1 MSDSALHHSPG
12 KLYLNLASVLRGRL
26 QAGDWAPGT
35 RLPTIAELAK
45 SYAVAAVTVRQAIA
59 ILEDEGYL
67 RRQQGVGTFVT
78 DAAGSAARFAVG
90 LDWPSLID
98 MITKTTPRLL
108 RKSETAEL
116 PRHAPDD
123 GTAALAYQYLRRVN
137 SLDGRPC
144 LITDAYIDARI
155 YARSPAR
162 FDSETIIPLI
172 EGMADVSI
180 AKCRQVLTI
189 GQATLEDADILNVP
203 VNTPLGCIRRILTA
217 PDGTILYFN
226 DVAYLGEL
234 VRFQIDLPLM
244 P

>member
-1 MSDSALHHSPG
+1 MTDSALHHSPG
-12 KLYLNLASVLRGRL
+12 KLYLNLAAVLRGRL

-35 RLPTIAELAK
+35 RLPTIAELGK
-45 SYAVAAVTVRQAIA
+45 SYSVAAVTVRQAIA
-59 ILEDEGYL
+59 ILEEEGYL
-67 RRQQGVGTFVT
+67 RRQQGVGTFAT
-78 DAAGSAARFAVG
+78 EAAGSATRFAVG

-98 MITKTTPRLL
+98 MITKTRPHLL
-108 RKSETAEL
+108 HKEATMTL
-116 PRHAPDD
+116 PRHEPDD
-123 GTAALAYQYLRRVN
+123 GVAAPEYQYLRRVN

-144 LITDAYIDARI
+144 LITDAYIDARL

-162 FDSETIIPLI
+162 FDTETIIPLI

-180 AKCRQVLTI
+180 ARCRQVLTI

-226 DVAYLGEL
+226 DVAYRGEL
-234 VRFQIDLPLM
+234 VRFQIDLSLTP
-244 P
+244 

>member
-1 MSDSALHHSPG
+1 MPDSMLHQSPG

-26 QAGDWAPGT
+26 QAGDWLPGA

-78 DAAGSAARFAVG
+78 ETAGTSTRFAVG

-108 RKSETAEL
+108 RKAATAVL
-116 PRHAPDD
+116 PRHAHDD
-123 GTAALAYQYLRRVN
+123 GIAAPAYQYLRRVN

-155 YARSPAR
+155 YARSPER

-172 EGMADVSI
+172 EGLSDI
-180 AKCRQVLTI
+180 TIERCRQVLTI

-234 VRFQIDLPLM
+234 VRFQIDLPPL